1 MAKIGV
7 IGATG
12 NAGSALVKEAS
23 KRGHEVTAVVRNS
36 TKARQLLGED
46 IPIVERDAFDLSPE
60 DLASFDVVVDAFAT
74 APAQAYQHVDLAAL
88 LVRFFR
94 ESPTPRLFF
103 ILGAGSLQTGDDG
116 HLAVEDLQAL
126 PDSASW
132 ISIPQ
137 NQLKELKFLR
147 DVDEVQWV
155 GISPGLTFQA
165 GEAKPLIQGK
175 DTLLFNE
182 NGESV
187 TSSGTLARAIVD
199 EIENPRHANERFTVI
214 DGV

>member
-1 MAKIGV
+1 MARIGV

-12 NAGSALVKEAS
+12 NAGSAIVEEAS
-23 KRGHEVTAVVRNS
+23 GRGHEVIALVRNS
-36 TKARQLLGED
+36 AKAQELLGED
-46 IPIVERDAFDLSPE
+46 ISILERDAFDLSPE
-60 DLASFDVVVDAFAT
+60 DLASLDVVVDAFAT
-74 APAQAYQHVDLAAL
+74 SPDQAYQHVDLAAQ

-94 ESPTPRLFF
+94 GSSSPRLFF
-103 ILGAGSLQTGDDG
+103 ILGAGSLQTGEDG
-116 HLAVEDLQAL
+116 HLAVEDLEAL

-132 ISIPQ
+132 VSIPQ

-165 GEAKPLIQGK
+165 GEVKPLIQGK

-182 NGESV
+182 SGESV

-199 EIENPRHANERFTVI
+199 EIESPQHVNERFTVI
-214 DGV
+214 DAA

>member
-1 MAKIGV
+1 MARIGV

-12 NAGSALVKEAS
+12 NAGSAIVEEAS
-23 KRGHEVTAVVRNS
+23 ARGHEVIALVRDPA
-36 TKARQLLGED
+36 KAQELLGED
-46 IPIVERDAFDLSPE
+46 ISIVERDAFDLSPE
-60 DLASFDVVVDAFAT
+60 DLASLDVVVDAFAT
-74 APAQAYQHVDLAAL
+74 APDQAYRHVDLAAQ

-94 ESPTPRLFF
+94 GSSSPRLFF
-103 ILGAGSLQTGDDG
+103 ILGAGSLQTGEDG
-116 HLAVEDLQAL
+116 HLAVKDLEAL

-132 ISIPQ
+132 VSIPQ

-182 NGESV
+182 SGESV

-199 EIENPRHANERFTVI
+199 EIETPQHVNERFTVI
-214 DGV
+214 DAA